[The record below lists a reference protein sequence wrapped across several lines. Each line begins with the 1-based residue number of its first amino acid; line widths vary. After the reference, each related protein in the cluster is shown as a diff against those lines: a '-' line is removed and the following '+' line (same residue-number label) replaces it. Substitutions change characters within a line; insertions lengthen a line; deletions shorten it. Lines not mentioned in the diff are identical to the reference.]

1 MSGVRI
7 WAEEILRIEWRCSS
21 VRRVL
26 CEVLFIFIKENSCSH
41 KYVLPNIESVWA
53 AWEHRWGIVSGMK
66 RGNSAAPTDSY
77 FAFSVSL
84 HWSSISS
91 ICRFDGALS
100 TSAANGLLSSSNLL
114 LGASK
119 SANRR
124 MKSAPSMPSFSVNCL
139 VGKTAAATFSF
150 IVWQCGKWLKFSWRI
165 CVSHRRSLVLKAL
178 TVASTSVMIRPRPW
192 SCRISAF
199 KWLVMSHRNILFRS
213 SDVSFPLLSMNSQI
227 SSRNSKNLSSTFPWL
242 SHRTSVW

>member
-1 MSGVRI
+1 MSGVRL

-100 TSAANGLLSSSNLL
+100 TSAANGLLRSSNLL
-114 LGASK
+114 FGASK
-119 SANRR
+119 SSNRR
-124 MKSAPSMPSFSVNCL
+124 MKSAPSMSSFSVNCL
-139 VGKTAAATFSF
+139 VGKTAAATFF
-150 IVWQCGKWLKFSWRI
+150 HCLAVREMAQVFLKILRLQQAQLGFTSPH
-165 CVSHRRSLVLKAL
+165 CSVHVSNDTAPPLKL
-178 TVASTSVMIRPRPW
+178 QV
-192 SCRISAF
+192 
-199 KWLVMSHRNILFRS
+199 
-213 SDVSFPLLSMNSQI
+213 
-227 SSRNSKNLSSTFPWL
+227 
-242 SHRTSVW
+242 